1 MNQFEIEIP
10 QNSIESFTKK
20 KENEIDFIFYF

>member
-10 QNSIESFTKK
+10 QNSIESFRKK